1 MGVAVMGLGLS
12 APGGV
17 VHEPGGSG
25 RGQAVE
31 GPHALP
37 GFWLWV
43 SGKGM

>member
-1 MGVAVMGLGLS
+1 MGAAVLDLGLS
-12 APGGV
+12 APGV
-17 VHEPGGSG
+17 VVREPGGSG

-37 GFWLWV
+37 GFLLWV